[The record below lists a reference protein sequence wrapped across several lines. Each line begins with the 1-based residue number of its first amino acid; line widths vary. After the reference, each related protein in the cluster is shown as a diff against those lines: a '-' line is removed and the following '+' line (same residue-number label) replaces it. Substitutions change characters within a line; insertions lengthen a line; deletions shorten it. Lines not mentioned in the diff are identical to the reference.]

1 MFLITLTGEQD
12 AVSPVDGITIEI
24 NNYSTLDI
32 PVKMESGQVLK
43 LDGKGNLQL
52 FDKNWKL
59 IETLDPG
66 KIPLLDKGKN
76 RIMVDAGF
84 TVEGSSKL
92 KIEVKTIG
100 KAELITIK

>member
-32 PVKMESGQVLK
+32 PVKMQPGQVLK